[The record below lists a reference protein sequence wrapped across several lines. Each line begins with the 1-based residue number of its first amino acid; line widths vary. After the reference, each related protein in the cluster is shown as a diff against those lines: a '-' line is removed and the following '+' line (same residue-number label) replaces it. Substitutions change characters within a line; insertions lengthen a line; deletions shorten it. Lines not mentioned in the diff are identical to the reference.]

1 MPYRVEGTR
10 GQICELLRLSPRPL
24 KAKEIAAALSTASS
38 MALSKRDVNPILY
51 ELQKYGVA
59 SRDSEYRWSVKP
71 EAVDRGTAPDQ
82 FIWTIDPEERRR
94 IRELGPRSV
103 FAPIG
108 HWIFTLGRELAT
120 DREVWRIECA
130 ICGFQTGCRVQSHQQ
145 VYPLTGNLRDRRRRH
160 DRMVHPQEAKAQI
173 LIEKRLVGYPFQATK

>member
-59 SRDSEYRWSVKP
+59 SRVTP
-71 EAVDRGTAPDQ
+71 
-82 FIWTIDPEERRR
+82 IIDGQSNLRPSTVELRR
-94 IRELGPRSV
+94 INSFG
-103 FAPIG
+103 
-108 HWIFTLGRELAT
+108 
-120 DREVWRIECA
+120 
-130 ICGFQTGCRVQSHQQ
+130 
-145 VYPLTGNLRDRRRRH
+145 PLTLRNDG
-160 DRMVHPQEAKAQI
+160 ES
-173 LIEKRLVGYPFQATK
+173 GS